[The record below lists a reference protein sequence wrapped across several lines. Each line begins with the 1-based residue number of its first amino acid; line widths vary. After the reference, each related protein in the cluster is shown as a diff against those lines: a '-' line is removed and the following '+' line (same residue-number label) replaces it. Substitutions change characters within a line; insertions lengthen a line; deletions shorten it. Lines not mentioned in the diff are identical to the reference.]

1 VVLIGAGPGAPDL
14 VTVRGERALRAADAV
29 VYDALASAEL
39 VALAPADAERIDVG
53 RRGGHETP
61 PRSQEEISALLVR
74 LAREGKTVVRLK
86 GGDPF
91 VFGRGGEEV
100 SACVAAGVEVEVVP
114 GVTSAIGA
122 LAAAGIPV
130 TDRRAAASFAVVT
143 GHKDPTRTREAIRW
157 NELARGADTLVVLM
171 GMRNLEEITR
181 RILAA
186 GRTADTPAAVVMEGT
201 LPAQRVVVAP
211 LADLA
216 RAAREAGLR
225 APAAIVVGGVVSL
238 REELAPRPLAGLR
251 VAVTRPAEQGP
262 DWIAALHA
270 AGAVPES
277 VPLVRVEPLPE
288 PADLDAG
295 LARLAEYDAVL
306 LTSANAARA
315 FAARAAALGVPLS
328 GVTALCVGPATAA
341 AAAKAGLAAAVPAA
355 RGDADGLLAAL
366 RAAGPLAGR
375 RYLLPRADQAR
386 DRLPEGLRAG
396 GARVD
401 APVAYRTLPVP
412 EGARALR
419 GRLVRG
425 ALDALT
431 FASPSAVRSFAA
443 VLDPEAR
450 EACRR
455 AIVAAVGPATA
466 AALREAGIAPDAVA
480 ERPGADGLIAALA
493 AVARRRTGGGGPR

>member
-1 VVLIGAGPGAPDL
+1 VVLVGAGPGAPDL

-29 VYDALASAEL
+29 VYDALAPAEL
-39 VALAPADAERIDVG
+39 VALAPAHAERIDVG

-114 GVTSAIGA
+114 GVSSAIGA

-130 TDRRAAASFAVVT
+130 TDRRCAASFAVVT
-143 GHKDPTRTREAIRW
+143 GHKDPTRAREAIRW
-157 NELARGADTLVVLM
+157 DELARGADTLVVLM
-171 GMRNLEEITR
+171 GMRELEEITR

-186 GRTADTPAAVVMEGT
+186 GRAPETPAAVVMEGT
-201 LPAQRVVVAP
+201 LPEQRVVVAP
-211 LADLA
+211 LAGLA

-225 APAAIVVGGVVSL
+225 APAAIVVGGVVAL

-251 VAVTRPAEQGP
+251 VAVTRPAEQDPG
-262 DWIAALHA
+262 WLVALRA
-270 AGAVPES
+270 AGALPES
-277 VPLVRVEPLPE
+277 IPLVRVEPLAA
-288 PADLDAG
+288 PAELDAG

-315 FAARAAALGVPLS
+315 LAARAAALGVRLA
-328 GVTALCVGPATAA
+328 GVPALCVGPATAA
-341 AAAKAGLAAAVPAA
+341 AAAKAGLAATTP
-355 RGDADGLLAAL
+355 RPDGDAEALLAAL
-366 RAAGPLAGR
+366 RAKGPLAGR
-375 RYLLPRADQAR
+375 RYLLPRGERAR
-386 DRLPEGLRAG
+386 DVLPEGLRAE

-401 APVAYRTLPVP
+401 APVAYRTLLLS

-419 GRLVRG
+419 ECLVRG

-443 VLDPEAR
+443 CLDPAAR
-450 EACRR
+450 AACRS
-455 AIVAAVGPATA
+455 ALVAAVGPATA
-466 AALREAGIAPDAVA
+466 AALREAGIPPDAVA
-480 ERPGADGLIAALA
+480 ARPGADGLIEALA
-493 AVARRRTGGGGPR
+493 AAVRERAGGGGAT